1 MGDSSSKHPGLIKET
16 NMEVRVDDKVL
27 LVTGGA
33 QGLGRAVA
41 FEAARS
47 GAGAIILTD
56 PHTQRG
62 GEVASAI

>member
-1 MGDSSSKHPGLIKET
+1 
-16 NMEVRVDDKVL
+16 MEVRVDDKVL